1 MWTMQF
7 SRHGGQHQGG
17 AALIVALIFLLVM
30 TVIGTTAMRAATMQ
44 ERMAGNIRDVNLA
57 FQAAEGALREAEDFL
72 LNVAMLPNFNDSN
85 GFYEVNSP
93 VRPDWRADPLAAG
106 GGGFIEYGGT
116 IAGAARPPRY
126 FIEQLSAVTVR
137 PAGTETETGTPL
149 EEIFY
154 FRVTAVGFGGDETT
168 SAVLSTVF
176 RSR

>member
-1 MWTMQF
+1 MWNKQ
-7 SRHGGQHQGG
+7 SPPPGRQHQHG

-30 TVIGTTAMRAATMQ
+30 TVIGTTAMRASTMQ
-44 ERMAGNIRDVNLA
+44 ERMAGNIRDVNVS
-57 FQAAEGALREAEDFL
+57 FQAAEAALREAEDFL
-72 LNVAMLPNFNDSN
+72 LNAALLPNFNDTN

-93 VRPDWRADPLAAG
+93 ARPDWRANPLAAG

-116 IAGAARPPRY
+116 IAGAERPPRY

-149 EEIFY
+149 DEIFY
-154 FRVTAVGFGGDETT
+154 FRITAVGFGGDETT